1 MYAVEEK
8 QSKELFT
15 YKVID
20 SVNIDNSLVTHFE
33 YVWAYSWDEGLSE
46 LNDKGLQVIIPD

>member
-46 LNDKGLQVIIPD
+46 LNDNGLQVIIPD